1 MADLQKL
8 VHGEPSWDAKVNKII
23 EYLES
28 GQAIAG
34 MKISDWSS
42 NGVVLASG
50 FKWGPN
56 LNGYRYVQLPN
67 GKLVETDFKFTVTDH
82 AGLLAE
88 KVITLPDELNAN
100 GIALN
105 AGFWST
111 QSNVYK
117 VRLWNNYVSIYRT
130 DNDSNDKWNGDFYV
144 HTFYLHHD

>member
-1 MADLQKL
+1 MADLQNL

-42 NGVVLASG
+42 NGVVLDSG

-67 GKLVETDFKFTVTDH
+67 GKLVETDLKFTVVDH

-117 VRLWNNYVSIYRT
+117 VRLWNNYVSVYRT